1 MFYNSVVITSA
12 ERKESVRSQAMA
24 TTATKRTGLKVGEL
38 AGRTGVSVRTLHYYD
53 QIGLLEPSHHT
64 EVGHRLYASCE
75 ISRLQQIRSLQQLG
89 FTLEEIR
96 GLLEKPDVSPEKV
109 IDMHIARLKEQIELQ
124 KWMCRKLEA
133 IAYTLR
139 QAEQPSAEDVM
150 KLMEVMNKMEKHYT
164 PEQLEWL
171 KKRAESVGETRI
183 REVEAEWPVL
193 IEQVRA
199 EMEKGTDPSDP
210 RVQEMARKWISLVR
224 EFTGGNPGI
233 EQSLKNAYQEDPSMG
248 GLTDS
253 RMLEYRD
260 YIDKALAASK

>member
-1 MFYNSVVITSA
+1 M
-12 ERKESVRSQAMA
+12 RP
-24 TTATKRTGLKVGEL
+24 TTAPTEKRTALKVGEL
-38 AGRTGVSVRTLHYYD
+38 ARRTGVSVRTLHYYD
-53 QIGLLEPSHHT
+53 QIGLLEPSHHS
-64 EVGHRLYASCE
+64 EVGHRLYASPE

-96 GLLEKPDVSPEKV
+96 ELLEKPEVSPEEV

-133 IAYTLR
+133 IAHTLR
-139 QAEQPSAEDVM
+139 QAEQPSAKDVM

-171 KKRAESVGETRI
+171 KKRAESVGEARI
-183 REVEAEWPVL
+183 REVEGEWSVL
-193 IEQVRA
+193 IEQIRV

-224 EFTGGNPGI
+224 EFTGGDPGI
-233 EQSLKNAYQEDPSMG
+233 ERSLKNAYQEDPRMG
-248 GLTDS
+248 GLMDP

-260 YIDKALAASK
+260 YIDKTLAASK